1 MSRRV
6 GNVTIIEATPP
17 AQCELCGAV
26 EELRPYG
33 PNGESI
39 CFKCA
44 QRTPEATEKQ
54 MARILFGN
62 LCDKCG
68 SSPLKLCDKCGSNP
82 KQKSHVCPY
91 AVEVGDDC
99 KTLCECCE
107 QCEQRCKDDI

>member
-1 MSRRV
+1 MTIRRV
-6 GNVTIIEATPP
+6 GNVTIIKATPP

-39 CFKCA
+39 CFKCGM
-44 QRTPEATEKQ
+44 RDPKATERQ
-54 MARILFGN
+54 MAHILFGEAKP

-68 SSPLKLCDKCGSNP
+68 SSP
-82 KQKSHVCPY
+82 KQESHVCPY
-91 AVEVGDDC
+91 AAEVGDDH